1 MLGLPGYYL
10 RLILLCH
17 RRGCS
22 SIEDAKDI
30 VQEAHLRLFAY
41 EQSATVRDA
50 DALLRR
56 IVINLNIN
64 RFHRNLAARFAF
76 EDIDR
81 SDRRGLLID
90 PEAGP
95 ERALAAQQ
103 QLDWV
108 VDLLSAGSRRTCQMF
123 IAQRGGYS
131 YGEVASA
138 FAVKERT
145 VEKRVAAATSM
156 LEEFEHRGRTARST
170 AGTSITTDVRGR
182 RPLLCHELIPDAEAK

>member
-10 RLILLCH
+10 RLMILCH
-17 RRGCS
+17 RWGCS
-22 SIEDAKDI
+22 SLEDARDI
-30 VQEAHLRLFAY
+30 VQEVHLRLFTY

-64 RFHRNLAARFAF
+64 RFHRSLAARFAF

-90 PEAGP
+90 PSAGP
-95 ERALAAQQ
+95 ERTLAAEQ
-103 QLDWV
+103 QLDGV
-108 VDLLSAGSRRTCQMF
+108 VGLLSAGSTRTCQMF

-131 YGEVASA
+131 YREVASA
-138 FAVKERT
+138 FAIKERT

-156 LEEFEHRGRTARST
+156 LQEYEVGVVRTRST
-170 AGTSITTDVRGR
+170 AGTSMTRSVRR
-182 RPLLCHELIPDAEAK
+182 

>member
-1 MLGLPGYYL
+1 MLGLPEYYL
-10 RLILLCH
+10 RLMILCR

-22 SIEDAKDI
+22 SVEDAKDI
-30 VQEAHLRLFAY
+30 VQEAHLRLFSY
-41 EQSATVRDA
+41 QQSAIVRDA

-64 RFHRNLAARFAF
+64 HYHRNLSARFAF
-76 EDIDR
+76 EDFDR

-90 PEAGP
+90 PAAGP
-95 ERALAAQQ
+95 ERTLAAEQ

-108 VDLLSAGSRRTCQMF
+108 VDWLSAGSTRTCQMF

-131 YGEVASA
+131 YGEIASA

-145 VEKRVAAATSM
+145 VEKHVAAATSM
-156 LEEFEHRGRTARST
+156 LEEFEHQGRTTRST
-170 AGTSITTDVRGR
+170 AGPSMTRGVRWR
-182 RPLLCHELIPDAEAK
+182 RLLCHELIPDAEAK

>member
-1 MLGLPGYYL
+1 MRGLPGYYL
-10 RLILLCH
+10 RLMTLC
-17 RRGCS
+17 RRWGCLS
-22 SIEDAKDI
+22 LEDARDI
-30 VQEAHLRLFAY
+30 IQEAHLRLFTY

-50 DALLRR
+50 DSLLRR

-64 RFHRNLAARFAF
+64 HFHRHQSARFAF

-81 SDRRGLLID
+81 SDRRGMLID
-90 PEAGP
+90 PAAGP
-95 ERALAAQQ
+95 ERTLAAEQ
-103 QLDWV
+103 QLYGV

-145 VEKRVAAATSM
+145 VEKHVAAATSM
-156 LEEFEHRGRTARST
+156 LHDAERQGRTMRST
-170 AGTSITTDVRGR
+170 MRTSMANGVRR
-182 RPLLCHELIPDAEAK
+182 RRSRS